1 MNLGRV
7 ALATV
12 GGFVTFFALGGLT
25 FAVAPFLRD
34 EFRKYPTVYRPQDA
48 MMRYMP
54 VGMAAMFLAMLALVV
69 LYAMTAKSG
78 SGLAGGASFG
88 ALIGVFAIG
97 FFVVHNYVNLNIG
110 ARLTVYSAVAY
121 LIQWT
126 LTGMV
131 IGLIYRPAS

>member
-1 MNLGRV
+1 MNLGRI
-7 ALATV
+7 ALAAV
-12 GGFVTFFALGGLT
+12 GAFVTYFVLGGIT

-34 EFRKYPTVYRPQDA
+34 EFRKYPTVYRSQDT
-48 MMRYMP
+48 MMGYMP
-54 VGMAAMFLAMLALVV
+54 VGMAAMFLAILALAV
-69 LYAMTAKSG
+69 LYAMMARSG
-78 SGLAGGASFG
+78 AGLAGGASFG

-97 FFVVHNYVNLNIG
+97 SFVVHNYVNLNIG

-131 IGLIYRPAS
+131 IGLLYKPAS